1 MYSLSSGF
9 LAFTLL
15 VPLIAHS
22 EPLPNSS
29 FEVPDSVRSDVPKGW
44 VKSPADVEGAW
55 DDTFSKDGNLS
66 LRIDASTTSSPYGS
80 IWITEDRIPA
90 VPGQSYE
97 LTGWIKTLNAWGD
110 NEIAFSWFD
119 AHGKWIKT
127 DRSPAVNGT
136 RDWTFVTLT
145 ATPPPNAAS
154 FRVTA
159 GRKYRT
165 ESGGSSW
172 FDQLTLSQAE
182 LTSTIASPQPASVPR
197 APFPGPE
204 IPRFPPVQVDTTR
217 PSPSPAPIENE
228 KEWNISLQASDAWLP
243 LDLPETSADSDDH
256 LVIPVPS
263 AAGAG
268 WMTRASIPVHPG
280 SRYALS
286 AIVSLDNALG
296 NTHLAILWQDSDG
309 REIKRATS
317 PVLNGLEYHRLVSF
331 QATAPA
337 NATSARIAFLR
348 RTRVS
353 DIPGAGA
360 SICEQIVFRDCV
372 LSPPRQENLVA
383 NASAEELFPPES
395 SPSPRAWHRIKP
407 KDAQLELET
416 RVPYDG
422 SHALS
427 IAQSYD
433 KDTGWASDPF
443 PVSGSAG
450 YQLALRLRLD
460 NTANVRIAIEWFDAS
475 NQSLAVTEATVEPGL
490 WQDWHPFRLLLQSP
504 KNAASARVLLT
515 QSRSS
520 GRASFDDFQ
529 FTAR

>member
-9 LAFTLL
+9 LAFALL
-15 VPLIAHS
+15 APLMAHS
-22 EPLPNSS
+22 ETLLNSS
-29 FEVPDSVRSDVPKGW
+29 FEVPDSVRSDAPKGW
-44 VKSPADVEGAW
+44 VKSPADAEGAW
-55 DDTFSKDGNLS
+55 DDSVSQDGNRS

-97 LTGWIKTLNAWGD
+97 LTGWIKALNAWGD

-136 RDWTFVTLT
+136 HDWTLVSLT
-145 ATPPPNAAS
+145 ATPPPKATS

-172 FDQLTLSQAE
+172 FDHLTLSPAE
-182 LTSTIASPQPASVPR
+182 STSTTSPQPASASPS
-197 APFPGPE
+197 PFPGPE

-217 PSPSPAPIENE
+217 PSPTATPIE
-228 KEWNISLQASDAWLP
+228 KEWNISPRASDAWLP
-243 LDLPETSADSDDH
+243 LDLPEASADSDDH

-263 AAGAG
+263 EAGSG
-268 WMTRASIPVHPG
+268 WMTRASIPVYPG

-296 NTHLAILWQDSDG
+296 NTHMAMIWQDSEG

-317 PVLNGLEYHRLVSF
+317 AALNGLENRRLVSF
-331 QATAPA
+331 QAIAPA
-337 NATSARIAFLR
+337 NATTARIAFLR
-348 RTRVS
+348 RTSVA

-360 SICEQIVFRDCV
+360 SICEQIVFRDCA
-372 LSPPRQENLVA
+372 LSVSPQGNLIA
-383 NASAEELFPPES
+383 NASAEDLISPEDS
-395 SPSPRAWHRIKP
+395 TSPSAWHRLKP
-407 KDAQLELET
+407 KDATLELET

-433 KDTGWASDPF
+433 RDTGWVSDPF
-443 PVSGSAG
+443 PVSGSAE
-450 YQLALRLRLD
+450 YQLALRLRLE
-460 NTANVRIAIEWFDAS
+460 NTANVCIAVEWFDAAK
-475 NQSLAVTEATVEPGL
+475 QSLAVTEATVEPGL
-490 WQDWHPFRLLLQSP
+490 WQDWHPFRILLRSP
-504 KNAASARVLLT
+504 TNAASACVLVT

-520 GRASFDDFQ
+520 GRAAFDAFQ